1 MCFVCAE
8 TRFLMVGSCDAIDDG
23 SMCMW
28 SWTTMSSMLVM
39 VVVVVP
45 AATAATAVAAGEMK
59 QQ

>member
-1 MCFVCAE
+1 
-8 TRFLMVGSCDAIDDG
+8 MVGSCDAIDDG

-28 SWTTMSSMLVM
+28 SWTTIPSMLVM

-45 AATAATAVAAGEMK
+45 AAASTAVAAGEMK